1 MEIGRI
7 YIQPKI
13 KRQKAINNKKV
24 NNKYQKVW
32 IPLGSFPFY
41 HLEPRYINETFL
53 KNSLQFVIND
63 AEMNM
68 FESMTLLEVLTA

>member
-24 NNKYQKVW
+24 NNKYQKVS

-41 HLEPRYINETFL
+41 HLEPHYINETFL